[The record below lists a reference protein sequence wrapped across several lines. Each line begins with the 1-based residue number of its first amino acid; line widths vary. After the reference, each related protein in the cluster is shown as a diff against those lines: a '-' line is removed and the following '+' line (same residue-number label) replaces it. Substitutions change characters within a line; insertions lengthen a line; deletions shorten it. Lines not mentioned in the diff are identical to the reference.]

1 MDKWLSDIENI
12 QTIYVSLR
20 AHTRIGIFKLLMG
33 SETLRIRKYS
43 NTIRYLKLSKI
54 LIAFEVLK
62 ILTDLE
68 HLNIDRSWKLD
79 QFHHFYPSK
88 FTANFI
94 HMK

>member
-1 MDKWLSDIENI
+1 MDKWPSNIENI
-12 QTIYVSLR
+12 QPIYVSSR
-20 AHTRIGIFKLLMG
+20 ARTHISTFQLLMG

-43 NTIRYLKLSKI
+43 NTIRYQKLSKI
-54 LIAFEVLK
+54 IIAFEVSK

-68 HLNIDRSWKLD
+68 DLDIDRSWKLD